1 MIIPD
6 LILFWQVHMQE
17 MFQSKQHQ
25 EVSQYTE
32 ISIISVF
39 VSQVYRVKAL
49 FRNIRPVFFLIM
61 SYDGYGHG
69 ETG

>member
-32 ISIISVF
+32 LPIISVF

-49 FRNIRPVFFLIM
+49 FRNIKTVFF
-61 SYDGYGHG
+61 
-69 ETG
+69 

>member
-1 MIIPD
+1 
-6 LILFWQVHMQE
+6 MQE